1 MMNLFRSQKSTK
13 RGESMR
19 LFAEKRGTTMNKLN
33 VAGILTTYA
42 QKTRLAR
49 NTKQLRRLVREL
61 RKELDLRKVRC
72 EEEEHD

>member
-1 MMNLFRSQKSTK
+1 
-13 RGESMR
+13 
-19 LFAEKRGTTMNKLN
+19 MNKLN

-61 RKELDLRKVRC
+61 RKELDLRKIRC

>member
-13 RGESMR
+13 HGESMR
-19 LFAEKRGTTMNKLN
+19 LFAEKRGTTMNKLT

-42 QKTRLAR
+42 QKSRLAR
-49 NTKQLRRLVREL
+49 NTKQLRRLIREL